1 MKRLWIAAVL
11 LAASASTC
19 AASFHPGVCKGS
31 SRTGRGPVKVEV
43 TFTDEAITG
52 VRVVKH
58 SETAGIAARAIKI
71 IPQRILAAQSADVD
85 VVSGASVS
93 SRAIRRAAEKC
104 ISRHRTNKK

>member
-1 MKRLWIAAVL
+1 MKPLLIAGL
-11 LAASASTC
+11 LAAGAASASGL
-19 AASFHPGVCKGS
+19 FEPGVCTAA

-43 TFTDEAITG
+43 TFTPDAITD

-104 ISRHRTNKK
+104 ISRHRTNKQ